1 LSIDEVVSDLKD
13 SWNKSNEQTPRICP
27 NCGREMYCEQAT
39 EDKSTWVCSDCG
51 REFEESKPKPME
63 KLPLQGKAWRY
74 FLHGFVFSL
83 LFIPLEIAWM
93 FAAVFLTSVGF
104 IIGLVIAIG
113 LLFLGIGYLNTLVAG
128 FVWGYAFDNEFTEVL
143 VHGFVLSLIFLGI
156 GLVVSWPL
164 MAYAS
169 NWIVF
174 VARALIFCFLYG
186 IAGRSIAEMYT
197 I

>member
-1 LSIDEVVSDLKD
+1 L
-13 SWNKSNEQTPRICP
+13 
-27 NCGREMYCEQAT
+27 A
-39 EDKSTWVCSDCG
+39 
-51 REFEESKPKPME
+51 
-63 KLPLQGKAWRY
+63 
-74 FLHGFVFSL
+74 
-83 LFIPLEIAWM
+83 
-93 FAAVFLTSVGF
+93 SVGF
-104 IIGLVIAIG
+104 IIGLVVAIG

-143 VHGFVLSLIFLGI
+143 VHGFVLSFIFLGI

-174 VARALIFCFLYG
+174 VARIIIFCFLYG
-186 IAGRSIAEMYT
+186 IVGRSIAEMYT